1 MSQITLLQLTFFTS
15 PRSVTLHND
24 TIMVHHDHQK
34 KGKYKNP
41 LTNNI
46 TRTHV
51 KLTGWIVAG
60 DAFSIRVIQS
70 AFFCIC
76 TLFHI
81 HTIHCASGTAQ
92 ALVSCPWI
100 AIPVCTFKRGA
111 NHQLSNPPYEP
122 RLPHRVIDLLIF
134 SFQHISKPLQF
145 YLYRAKSVQQLSE
158 GTLHYK

>member
-81 HTIHCASGTAQ
+81 HTIHCASAQ

-122 RLPHRVIDLLIF
+122 RLPHVSNVSIV
-134 SFQHISKPLQF
+134 S
-145 YLYRAKSVQQLSE
+145 
-158 GTLHYK
+158 